1 MTVTYTLDVSSS
13 TFLGLHKL
21 LLRWRGSIWK
31 SIWPELLCWLT
42 VYFTISAFYR
52 YAMTK
57 EQQLHFEDIVIFF
70 YTYSDYIPITVGND
84 MNWTKK

>member
-31 SIWPELLCWLT
+31 SIWPELLCWLS

-57 EQQLHFEDIVIFF
+57 EQQLYASSRKHRRCTSCSGISKI
-70 YTYSDYIPITVGND
+70 S
-84 MNWTKK
+84 